1 VIFYRKEAVPMAGR
15 FEDKVALVTG
25 AGSGI
30 GKACAVA
37 FAREGAKVVVSDV
50 AVEGGEE
57 TTRMIRETGGE
68 AIFVRCD
75 VSRST
80 EVDALVEAAVRAF
93 GRLDC
98 ACNNAGI
105 GGAQAPTADYPEEIW
120 SRVLSVNLTGVWF
133 CMKHEIPRMLDGGR
147 GGAIVNISSILGT
160 VGFENSSAYVA
171 AKHGVNG
178 LSRTAAL
185 EYATLGIRVNAV
197 CPGFIRTPI
206 LEQAGIGEG
215 SERFAAIS
223 ALHPMG
229 RMGIPE
235 EVSESVL
242 WLCSDGAS
250 FVTGHAL
257 LVDGGYTAR

>member
-1 VIFYRKEAVPMAGR
+1 MIGR
-15 FEDKVALVTG
+15 FDGKVALVTG

-30 GKACAVA
+30 GRACAVA

-50 AVEGGEE
+50 AAKGGEE
-57 TTRMIRETGGE
+57 TARTIRETGGE
-68 AIFVRCD
+68 ALFVRCD

-80 EVDALVEAAVRAF
+80 EVDALVETTVRAF

-105 GGAQAPTADYPEEIW
+105 GGAQASTAEYPVEAW
-120 SRVLSVNLTGVWF
+120 SRVLSVNLTGVWL
-133 CMKHEIPRMLDGGR
+133 CMKHEIPRMLAGGR
-147 GGAIVNISSILGT
+147 GGSIVNMSSILGT
-160 VGFENSSAYVA
+160 VGFENSPAYVA
-171 AKHGVNG
+171 AKHGIIG

-185 EYATLGIRVNAV
+185 EYAKRGIRVNAV

-206 LEQAGIGEG
+206 LEGAGITEG
-215 SERFAAIS
+215 SDRFAVLS

-229 RMGIPE
+229 RMGTPE
-235 EVSESVL
+235 EVAESVL
-242 WLCSDGAS
+242 WLCSEGAS

>member
-1 VIFYRKEAVPMAGR
+1 MIGR
-15 FEDKVALVTG
+15 FEGKVALVTG

-50 AVEGGEE
+50 VAKGGEE
-57 TTRMIRETGGE
+57 TARMIRETGGE
-68 AIFVRCD
+68 ALFVRCD

-80 EVDALVEAAVRAF
+80 DVDALVEATVRAY

-105 GGAQAPTADYPEEIW
+105 DGAQAPTAEYPEEIW
-120 SRVLSVNLTGVWF
+120 SRVLSVNLTGVWL
-133 CMKHEIPRMLDGGR
+133 CMKHEIPRMLAGGR
-147 GGAIVNISSILGT
+147 GGTIVNMSSILGT
-160 VGFENSSAYVA
+160 VGFENASAYVA
-171 AKHGVNG
+171 AKHGVVG

-185 EYATLGIRVNAV
+185 EYATRGIRVNAV
-197 CPGFIRTPI
+197 CPAFIYTPM
-206 LEQAGIGEG
+206 LEQAGMREG
-215 SERFAAIS
+215 SDRFAAVS
-223 ALHPMG
+223 ALHPVG
-229 RMGIPE
+229 RMGTPE
-235 EVSESVL
+235 EVAESVL

-257 LVDGGYTAR
+257 LVDSGYVAR

>member
-1 VIFYRKEAVPMAGR
+1 MVGR
-15 FEDKVALVTG
+15 FEGKVALVTG

-50 AVEGGEE
+50 VSTGGEE
-57 TTRMIRETGGE
+57 TVRMIREIGGE
-68 AIFVRCD
+68 AHFVRCD
-75 VSRST
+75 VSRSP
-80 EVDALVEAAVRAF
+80 EVEALVDAAVRAF

-105 GGAQAPTADYPEEIW
+105 GGAQTPTAEYPEEIW
-120 SRVLSVNLTGVWF
+120 SRVLSVNLTGVWL
-133 CMKHEIPRMLDGGR
+133 CMKYEIPQMLSGGR
-147 GGAIVNISSILGT
+147 GGAIVNMSSILGT

-171 AKHGVNG
+171 AKHGIIG

-185 EYATLGIRVNAV
+185 EYAAQGIRVNAV

-206 LEQAGIGEG
+206 LEQAGMGEG
-215 SERFAAIS
+215 TDRFAAVS
-223 ALHPMG
+223 ALHPLG
-229 RMGIPE
+229 RMGTPE
-235 EVSESVL
+235 EVAESVL

-257 LVDGGYTAR
+257 LVDGGYIAR

>member
-1 VIFYRKEAVPMAGR
+1 MIGR
-15 FEDKVALVTG
+15 FEGKVALVTG

-50 AVEGGEE
+50 EAKGGEE
-57 TTRMIRETGGE
+57 TVRMIRETGGE
-68 AIFVRCD
+68 ALFVRCD

-80 EVDALVEAAVRAF
+80 EVDALVETTVRAY
-93 GRLDC
+93 GGLDC
-98 ACNNAGI
+98 AGNNAGI
-105 GGAQAPTADYPEEIW
+105 GGAQAPTAEYPEEIW
-120 SRVLSVNLTGVWF
+120 SRVLSVNLTGVWL
-133 CMKHEIPRMLDGGR
+133 CMKHEIPRMLAGGR
-147 GGAIVNISSILGT
+147 GGAIVNMSSILGT

-171 AKHGVNG
+171 AKHGVIG

-185 EYATLGIRVNAV
+185 EYATQGIRVNAV

-206 LEQAGIGEG
+206 LEEAGMGEG
-215 SERFAAIS
+215 SDRFAAVS
-223 ALHPMG
+223 ALHPVG
-229 RMGIPE
+229 RMGTPG
-235 EVSESVL
+235 EVAESVL

-257 LVDGGYTAR
+257 LVDGGYVSR

>member
-1 VIFYRKEAVPMAGR
+1 MAGR
-15 FEDKVALVTG
+15 FKRKVVLVTG

-37 FAREGAKVVVSDV
+37 FAREGAQVVVSDV
-50 AVEGGEE
+50 VAKGGEE
-57 TTRMIRETGGE
+57 TGRMIRETSEE

-80 EVDALVEAAVRAF
+80 EVKALVEATVRAY

-105 GGAQAPTADYPEEIW
+105 GGEQAPTAEYPEEIW
-120 SRVLSVNLTGVWF
+120 SRVLSVNLTGIWL
-133 CMKHEIPRMLDGGR
+133 CMKYEIPRMLAGGR
-147 GGAIVNISSILGT
+147 GGAIVNMSSILGT

-171 AKHGVNG
+171 AKHGVIG

-185 EYATLGIRVNAV
+185 EYAGRGIRVNAV

-206 LEQAGIGEG
+206 LEQAGIVEG
-215 SERFAAIS
+215 TDRFAAIS

-229 RMGIPE
+229 RMGTPE
-235 EVSESVL
+235 EVAESVL

-257 LVDGGYTAR
+257 LADGGYVAR

>member
-1 VIFYRKEAVPMAGR
+1 MIGR
-15 FEDKVALVTG
+15 FEGKVVLVTG

-30 GKACAVA
+30 GKACAVS
-37 FAREGAKVVVSDV
+37 FAREGAKVVVADV
-50 AVEGGEE
+50 AVKGGEE
-57 TTRMIRETGGE
+57 TARMISETGGE
-68 AIFVRCD
+68 SRFVRCD

-80 EVDALVEAAVRAF
+80 EVDALVEATVRAY

-105 GGAQAPTADYPEEIW
+105 GGAQAPTAEYPEEIW

-133 CMKHEIPRMLDGGR
+133 CMKHEIPRMLATGR
-147 GGAIVNISSILGT
+147 GGAIVNMSSILGT

-171 AKHGVNG
+171 AKHGVIG

-185 EYATLGIRVNAV
+185 EYATRGIRVNAV
-197 CPGFIRTPI
+197 CPGFIRTPM
-206 LEQAGIGEG
+206 LEEAGMREG
-215 SERFAAIS
+215 SDRSTAVS
-223 ALHPMG
+223 ALHPVG
-229 RMGIPE
+229 RMGTPE
-235 EVSESVL
+235 EVAASVL

-257 LVDGGYTAR
+257 LVDGGYVAR